1 SHRARCPD
9 GSRACGRAGWR
20 RSPRPRTAPRSPRS
34 SRCSAPRSTW
44 WRCASPAAVCRAT
57 RPTCWSRRCCPTSP
71 PWTTTARRRRSKR
84 DAPRSSAWAR
94 FSTRSSA
101 EARVELTLSIA
112 AAVLGAALLHAA
124 WNTLI
129 KASADKELDTYA
141 VAACCGLIAVLFVC
155 GGIVAFASGAHDRRA
170 TAFALANA
178 AVIGAYTLIDA
189 KGVRASD
196 EAASYTLWFFAANA
210 IVIAAMGMLRRGS
223 AVPRY
228 LGQNWRRALLGGAC
242 SVGAYAIALWAMT
255 RAPVA
260 LVAVLRETSV
270 IFAAVLAALVL
281 KEKLTR
287 RRLFATGAVLAGL
300 ILLRI

>member
-1 SHRARCPD
+1 M
-9 GSRACGRAGWR
+9 
-20 RSPRPRTAPRSPRS
+20 
-34 SRCSAPRSTW
+34 
-44 WRCASPAAVCRAT
+44 
-57 RPTCWSRRCCPTSP
+57 
-71 PWTTTARRRRSKR
+71 
-84 DAPRSSAWAR
+84 
-94 FSTRSSA
+94 
-101 EARVELTLSIA
+101 ELTLPVA

-124 WNTLI
+124 WNTLL
-129 KASADKELDTYA
+129 KASEDKELDTYA
-141 VAACCGLIAVLFVC
+141 VATGCGVLAVIIIPILPAPASASWPWLAGSAAVHILYFVFLAGAYRYGELSYVYPIMRGGGPMIVAASGAAVFAETLTGGQWLGVLLVC

-170 TAFALANA
+170 TLFALANA

-189 KGVRASD
+189 QGVRAS
-196 EAASYTLWFFAANA
+196 AAPVSYTLWFFAANA
-210 IVIAAMGMLRRGS
+210 LVIIAMGTLKRGS

-228 LGQNWRRALLGGAC
+228 LGRHWRRALVGGAC

-287 RRLFATGAVLAGL
+287 RRVFATGAVLAGL
-300 ILLRI
+300 ILLRL